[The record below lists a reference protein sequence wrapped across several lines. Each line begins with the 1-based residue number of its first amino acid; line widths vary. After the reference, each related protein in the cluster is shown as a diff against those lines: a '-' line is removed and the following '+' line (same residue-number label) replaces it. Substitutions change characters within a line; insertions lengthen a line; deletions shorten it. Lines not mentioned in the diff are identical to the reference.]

1 MTGTNTYTGPTT
13 INQGELLVNGSLVSP
28 VTVNSGVLGG
38 TGTLSTVTVSPS
50 GAIAPG
56 SPLGTLTLSGSLIL
70 SSGAM
75 LDYDLDTPST
85 SGMIDCGSLAVA
97 SPLGFS
103 NFSFENTSN
112 FAPGVYDLIQSTN
125 ALPSGICWAAAPAAR
140 STAMPANLAVS
151 GNERGAHRR
160 ARAGDAGAA
169 GRCPRPCRLCP
180 ATAESETRVA
190 YGLQS
195 T

>member
-1 MTGTNTYTGPTT
+1 M
-13 INQGELLVNGSLVSP
+13 
-28 VTVNSGVLGG
+28 TVNSGGTLGG

-75 LDYDLDTPST
+75 LDYDLNTPSA

-112 FAPGVYDLIQSTN
+112 FVPGIYDLIQSNTM
-125 ALPSGICWAAAPAAR
+125 LPGNLLGVSTSGAVDGY
-140 STAMPANLAVS
+140 PANLGVS
-151 GNERGAHRR
+151 GNGVVLTVVPEPGTLALLGVGALGLLGFRR
-160 ARAGDAGAA
+160 QRPRRPTRRLDWHQRAPSDCTSDNSAPIEGLLHAA
-169 GRCPRPCRLCP
+169 QRRTL
-180 ATAESETRVA
+180 
-190 YGLQS
+190 
-195 T
+195 